1 MEFLINPN
9 IAYLLIVTAVMLSL
23 WAFND
28 PKSTWQKIGMVLCFA
43 AAGYELFY
51 LKWNPVALLVV
62 ALSPLPLFFAI
73 RRTLLHS
80 PLFLITILMLTLGSA
95 FLFVD
100 QDNHPVVNYGVTGLV
115 SVFCGT
121 IIWISIGRL
130 RNAEGARL
138 SNDPDSVVGL
148 IGVVQREIESH
159 SAGSVLVGGELWQAQ
174 SKKPISTGTMV
185 RVLRQDGFWLTVKE
199 AKKLTQRNED
209 EQNP

>member
-1 MEFLINPN
+1 MDFLINPN
-9 IAYLLIVTAVMLSL
+9 FAYLLIVTVVMLSL
-23 WAFND
+23 WAFTD
-28 PKSTWQKIGMVLCFA
+28 SKSVLPKVGMLLCSV
-43 AAGYELFY
+43 AAGYELVH
-51 LKWNPVALLVV
+51 LKWNPIALLIV
-62 ALSPLPLFFAI
+62 ALSPMPFFIAI
-73 RRTLLHS
+73 RQERPSS
-80 PLFLITILMLTLGSA
+80 PLFLITILMLTMSSV

-100 QDNHPVVNYGVTGLV
+100 RNNLPVVNYGLAALV

-121 IIWISIGRL
+121 FIWIGIGRL

-138 SNDPDSVVGL
+138 SDDPDSVVGR

-174 SKKPISTGTMV
+174 SKEPIPAGTTV

-199 AKKLTQRNED
+199 AKKLTQKNEH